1 MIQGKKMTEEKQHCQ
16 VCNMQYDEGITARK
30 DFVVPL
36 EHLDQDL
43 PEVFHDQSI
52 ERLRFCSVKCFF
64 EFMIVICEK
73 SKKMSEEEK
82 PTNSTE
88 SDRNRFWSEKDLE
101 ENNVVP
107 VDLPYAA
114 KEPPFTQILENFTE
128 KKLARMR
135 KLAKAIRKKGLENA
149 LVELKAENSKEK
161 EEND

>member
-1 MIQGKKMTEEKQHCQ
+1 MTEEKQQCQ

-36 EHLDQDL
+36 EHLDRDL

-73 SKKMSEEEK
+73 SKKQREEQK

-88 SDRNRFWSEKDLE
+88 K
-101 ENNVVP
+101 ENVCKTYGNCETCGNKTDYDKKIV
-107 VDLPYAA
+107 
-114 KEPPFTQILENFTE
+114 TQCVRCCKHFCTYESNPSCFME
-128 KKLARMR
+128 H
-135 KLAKAIRKKGLENA
+135 RKKDGCSGWAVTNDYG
-149 LVELKAENSKEK
+149 ELTYHLW
-161 EEND
+161 